1 MDTLAVKIPEDQKK
15 KLGEIAEEEGY
26 PNTSEFVREMV
37 REEINKR
44 KILRQEFVE
53 EMKKRIEQ
61 VESGEIDLEDMKTN
75 EELMS

>member
-44 KILRQEFVE
+44 KVLREEFVE

-75 EELMS
+75 EELMN